1 MPAVGRI
8 TRATIFLV
16 NIPLRMKV
24 EHALAS
30 RHANTTGFL
39 VLESSD
45 GAAGIGEFL
54 ARDYVTGDTV
64 DACVTALRDLGTRLT
79 GIAATDPVSAIHD
92 MWTAMPDRPGRIGAL
107 GAVDMA
113 LLDLCGKVSG
123 RPAAELMNRTP
134 RASVDSLAFS
144 ATYPLARG
152 VKLAALHLFYRTWL
166 RMAQVKVKGTGDL
179 NTDRR
184 YVRIIRGAFHYPVHV
199 RVDLNGS
206 LRPDAAE
213 EYFARMLEPGCDVQ
227 WFEQPFPKNDFD
239 NAARFQRQFEGD
251 VVLCADESVCTIE
264 DLERTIRAQ
273 AFRAVN
279 IRIAKHGGLLRALE
293 IHDRAAVAGLQTQL
307 GCLVGESSVLA
318 HAGLHLAAL
327 AGDFRFHEGCFGRYL
342 IRWDVLR
349 PSLRFGRHGRVRP
362 ASLPARGL
370 VPRFDLDRL
379 RRAATQIVPLG
390 SSG

>member
-30 RHANTTGFL
+30 RHVNTTGFL

-64 DACVTALRDLGTRLT
+64 DDCVTALRDLGAHLT
-79 GIAATDPVSAIHD
+79 GIAIVDPLDVIRD
-92 MWTAMPDRPGRIGAL
+92 LWMTTPDRPGRIGAL
-107 GAVDMA
+107 GAVDLA
-113 LLDLCGKVSG
+113 FLDLCGKTSE
-123 RPAAELMNRTP
+123 RSASSLLERTP
-134 RASVDSLAFS
+134 RATADGVTFS
-144 ATYPLARG
+144 ATYPLAHG
-152 VKLAALHLFYRTWL
+152 VKLAILHLFYRTWL
-166 RMAQVKVKGTGDL
+166 KMAHLKMKGTGDVDADL
-179 NTDRR
+179 R
-184 YVRIIRGAFHYPVHV
+184 YVRVLRAAFPYPVSV

-213 EYFARMLEPGCDVQ
+213 EYFARMLEPACDVR
-227 WFEQPFPKNDFD
+227 WFEQPFPKDDFET
-239 NAARFQRQFEGD
+239 AARFQQQFAD
-251 VVLCADESVCTIE
+251 HVVLCADESVCTIE

-293 IHDRAAVAGLQTQL
+293 IHDRAAAAGLQTQL
-307 GCLVGESSVLA
+307 GCLVGESS
-318 HAGLHLAAL
+318 
-327 AGDFRFHEGCFGRYL
+327 
-342 IRWDVLR
+342 
-349 PSLRFGRHGRVRP
+349 
-362 ASLPARGL
+362 
-370 VPRFDLDRL
+370 
-379 RRAATQIVPLG
+379 
-390 SSG
+390 